1 MPHIHK
7 QSPINTQQMGCR
19 AGGNTGVTTGMDSV
33 RSKVLQKLRVISEMG
48 HQQHPAPENI
58 FLAAL
63 ETGNLSLVQLL
74 GSRHANC
81 VLNIRGEEMG
91 YQAQTPARFG
101 LTGLWTLEYTQE
113 LTSPLCITA
122 SHGYTECVR
131 YLLHRRADP
140 NAAPG
145 GRSPLHEAC
154 TGGHDSC
161 VQLLLEHGA
170 NPNHC
175 SDDGLIP
182 LHLCDIKTSLRCAE
196 LLLQQG
202 AHVNHTTEVMQET
215 PLHIAARL
223 GLLGHM
229 RLYLRCGA
237 DINAKN
243 IDGETPLITACGGK
257 GGNEDTCLQLCSLL
271 LENGA
276 DPEAQD
282 QQERRALHHAC
293 RTVEHHMVE
302 LLLNYDV
309 DVNAADYNGVL
320 PLSCVLQNG
329 ELYQGKKPHCTVRTL
344 LNHGARCVCPEAFGK
359 VLRCCSGLPEVIALL
374 YNSYLNLQVCSKWRQ
389 DIPEDVFQTHLS
401 FYTTFFNVSGSV
413 RSLQHLCRFTLRKH
427 FGSQCYLII
436 PLLPVPTVIK
446 DYLLLATEQSSC
458 LL

>member
-1 MPHIHK
+1 MDNLRCKVLHK
-7 QSPINTQQMGCR
+7 QQ
-19 AGGNTGVTTGMDSV
+19 
-33 RSKVLQKLRVISEMG
+33 VISDMG
-48 HQQHPAPENI
+48 HQQHLAPENI

-101 LTGLWTLEYTQE
+101 LAGLWTLEYTQE

-140 NAAPG
+140 NSAPG

-154 TGGHDSC
+154 AGGHDSC

-170 NPNHC
+170 NPNHR
-175 SDDGLIP
+175 SEDGLIP
-182 LHLCDIKTSLRCAE
+182 LHVCDMKGSLRCAE
-196 LLLQQG
+196 LLLQHG
-202 AHVNHTTEVMQET
+202 ALVNQTTGVMQDT
-215 PLHIAARL
+215 PLHIAAQL
-223 GLLGHM
+223 GLLGHV

-243 IDGETPLITACGGK
+243 VDGETPLISACGGK
-257 GGNEDTCLQLCSLL
+257 SSDEDTCLPLCRLL
-271 LENGA
+271 LEKGA

-282 QQERRALHHAC
+282 LQDRRPLHHAC
-293 RTVEHHMVE
+293 RKAEYHLVD
-302 LLLNYDV
+302 LLLKYDV
-309 DVNAADYNGVL
+309 DVSAADYNGVL
-320 PLSCVLQNG
+320 PLSCVLQNA
-329 ELYQGKKPHCTVRTL
+329 ELFQDKRPHLTLQAL
-344 LNHGARCVCPEAFGK
+344 LNRGARSVCPEAFGK

-389 DIPEDVFQTHLS
+389 DIPQDVFETHRS
-401 FYTTFFNVSGSV
+401 FYTTFFDVSGGV

-427 FGSQCYLII
+427 FGSRCHLLI

-446 DYLLLATEQSSC
+446 DYLLLATGQSTC

>member
-1 MPHIHK
+1 
-7 QSPINTQQMGCR
+7 
-19 AGGNTGVTTGMDSV
+19 MDSV
-33 RSKVLQKLRVISEMG
+33 RSRVLQKLQVISDMG
-48 HQQHPAPENI
+48 HQQHLAPENI

-91 YQAQTPARFG
+91 YQEQTPARFG
-101 LTGLWTLEYTQE
+101 LAGLWTLEYTQE

-154 TGGHDSC
+154 NGGHDTC

-170 NPNHC
+170 NPNHR
-175 SDDGLIP
+175 SDEGLTP
-182 LHLCDIKTSLRCAE
+182 LHLCDTKNSLRCAE
-196 LLLQQG
+196 VILQHG
-202 AHVNHTTEVMQET
+202 TLVNQTTDEMQET

-223 GLLGHM
+223 GLLDHV
-229 RLYLRCGA
+229 RSYLRYGA
-237 DINAKN
+237 DVHARNAN
-243 IDGETPLITACGGK
+243 GETPLISACGGK
-257 GGNEDTCLQLCSLL
+257 WEYEDTCLQICHLL
-271 LENGA
+271 LEKGA
-276 DPEAQD
+276 NVEAQD
-282 QQERRALHHAC
+282 QQDRRPLHYAC
-293 RTVEHHMVE
+293 RKAEHHLVE
-302 LLLNYDV
+302 LLLKYGA

-320 PLSCVLQNG
+320 PLSCVLQNA
-329 ELYQGKKPHCTVRTL
+329 ELYQDKRPHLTVRAL
-344 LNHGARCVCPEAFGK
+344 LNRGARSVCPEAFGK

-374 YNSYLNLQVCSKWRQ
+374 YNSYLNLQVCSRWRQ
-389 DIPEDVFQTHLS
+389 DIPQDVFQTHQS
-401 FYTTFFNVSGSV
+401 FYTRFFDVSGSV

-427 FGSQCYLII
+427 FGSQCHLFI

-446 DYLLLATEQSSC
+446 DYLLLATEQRTG